1 MAGGRDRITARAGGP
16 CVSFMEREKAFK
28 LLPGRHKG
36 HAIVPEKKRS
46 TRERKNNKGEE
57 KRKREGGEGK
67 TRFKS
72 VRHDTTAD

>member
-46 TRERKNNKGEE
+46 TRERKRQSKGEMG
-57 KRKREGGEGK
+57 RERE
-67 TRFKS
+67 REE
-72 VRHDTTAD
+72 RER